1 MPIIDSVLSAL
12 TGNLGNAIKGILDK
26 VITTDKERLEAQQK
40 IDETLSTYGQSIIES
55 ASKVVQTEAQGGKL
69 QRNWRP
75 IIMLMFGF
83 IIIYDYFISS
93 IFNLPKSNLPE
104 QFWYLL
110 ELGMGGYVVGRTA
123 EKITNS
129 LTNK

>member
-1 MPIIDSVLSAL
+1 MAIVDTIICAL

-40 IDETLSTYGQSIIES
+40 IDETLSTYGQSMIDS
-55 ASKVVQTEAQGGKL
+55 ASKVVQAEAQGGKL

-75 IIMLMFGF
+75 LIMLMFGF
-83 IIIYDYFISS
+83 IIIYEYFISS
-93 IFNLPKSNLPE
+93 IFKLPKSNLPE

-123 EKITNS
+123 EKITTS
-129 LTNK
+129 LTAK

>member
-83 IIIYDYFISS
+83 IIIYEYFISS